1 MKSRFP
7 GQEQFNFH
15 KHKTLPILI
24 KLHLPLRNLTIK
36 VIACSLL
43 TLISSS
49 ILRVSEK
56 SYLRGS
62 TKLVLSSLESVLSR
76 GIRLKLEKRKGM
88 HFHRFAI
95 GARVVSSSPESKRR
109 KSRRLVTV
117 RVENNCIPFFSS
129 PFCSVPFY
137 FSSFVNRR
145 PKELDGGWRRK

>member
-1 MKSRFP
+1 MKSKFP
-7 GQEQFNFH
+7 SQEQFNFH

-36 VIACSLL
+36 LIACALL

-49 ILRVSEK
+49 ILRVSEQ

-62 TKLVLSSLESVLSR
+62 TKLVLPSLGSVLSR

-117 RVENNCIPFFSS
+117 RVENNCVPFFSS

-145 PKELDGGWRRK
+145 PKELGGG